1 MKKQVCIA
9 LCQKDLKRKAEFNL
23 IEVEAAIEKKKKENN
38 LDDSCIA
45 ISEYKKWVK
54 KQRPTT
60 EDGIIAQSKYQ
71 ALEKIIT
78 DEDFLA
84 GKSVV
89 IKDKSYWNYC
99 ENTNCNVCGCI
110 KEYRIWY
117 EVYIDEM
124 PEE

>member
-1 MKKQVCIA
+1 MNKQVCMS
-9 LCQKDLKRKAEFNL
+9 LCQKDLKKKAEFNL

-38 LDDSCIA
+38 LDNSCISL
-45 ISEYKKWVK
+45 SEYKKWLN
-54 KQRPTT
+54 KQKPTT
-60 EDGIIAQSKYQ
+60 VDGIISECKHQV
-71 ALEKIIT
+71 LEKIIT
-78 DEDFLA
+78 DEDFLV